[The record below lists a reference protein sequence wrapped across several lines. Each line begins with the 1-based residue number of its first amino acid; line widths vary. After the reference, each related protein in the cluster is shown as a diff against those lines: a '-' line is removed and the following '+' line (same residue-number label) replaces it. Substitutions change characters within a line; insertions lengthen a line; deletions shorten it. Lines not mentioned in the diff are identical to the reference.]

1 MLQAS
6 PFSSFGLRSAFTSPA
21 FFASHGISASP
32 AAAAA
37 AAAAGIHSNSSGSP
51 YIDGVSSTTINPV
64 FKYVT
69 MRGKSANGS
78 EFDPRGYS
86 YTYDGPHDTG
96 NAFDEMSQPYCT
108 LRRYSHWTID
118 RSDTAEPFYASKG
131 RNKNYSTQSLDRR
144 KFIIKSNQQ
153 PIVSTV
159 DSKGEDHE
167 VTLRPLS
174 QAPFDYLQ
182 RPGSVMDLNETT
194 YLPGAGMYS
203 HRQRQYH
210 MSRTLPRDFERG
222 SSSQSLRD
230 IAL

>member
-1 MLQAS
+1 M
-6 PFSSFGLRSAFTSPA
+6 R
-21 FFASHGISASP
+21 
-32 AAAAA
+32 
-37 AAAAGIHSNSSGSP
+37 SNSN
-51 YIDGVSSTTINPV
+51 TN
-64 FKYVT
+64 
-69 MRGKSANGS
+69 
-78 EFDPRGYS
+78 EFDPRSYS
-86 YTYDGPHDTG
+86 FTYDGPNETG
-96 NAFDEMSQPYCT
+96 TLDELSQPYCT

-118 RSDTAEPFYASKG
+118 RSDLNESTCNSYKN

-144 KFIIKSNQQ
+144 KVIIKSNQQ
-153 PIVSTV
+153 PIVSTI

-182 RPGSVMDLNETT
+182 RPGSVLDLTEPT
-194 YLPGAGMYS
+194 YVPGGGMYS
-203 HRQRQYH
+203 HRQRQYF